1 MAKRNEHDDEDVDDE
16 SNSQLKKQRMD
27 ELAVAT
33 LPGSMELTSSGA
45 VRNVAPQSILQSSTV
60 LLTGHT
66 EAIYSIAFDPT
77 GMHLAS
83 ASLDRSISEDLDA
96 SLSTN
101 VHILFRK
108 NLCLTLKLQLHL
120 ISVLAIFCSVL
131 AKCFG
136 TSRESQRTTICLQ
149 DIRMQYW
156 K

>member
-27 ELAVAT
+27 ELTVAT

-66 EAIYSIAFDPT
+66 EAIYSIAFDPS

-83 ASLDRSISEDLDA
+83 ASLDRSISEDSVLDA
-96 SLSTN
+96 SLFIN
-101 VHILFRK
+101 IHALF
-108 NLCLTLKLQLHL
+108 
-120 ISVLAIFCSVL
+120 
-131 AKCFG
+131 
-136 TSRESQRTTICLQ
+136 QRI
-149 DIRMQYW
+149 YA
-156 K
+156 

>member
-83 ASLDRSISEDLDA
+83 ASLDRSISEDSNLDA
-96 SLSTN
+96 SLMIN
-101 VHILFRK
+101 HI
-108 NLCLTLKLQLHL
+108 
-120 ISVLAIFCSVL
+120 
-131 AKCFG
+131 
-136 TSRESQRTTICLQ
+136 
-149 DIRMQYW
+149 
-156 K
+156 

>member
-60 LLTGHT
+60 LFTGHT

-83 ASLDRSISEDLDA
+83 ASLDRSISEDSDLNASPIYHIHSCFKESMLDLEVTIA
-96 SLSTN
+96 N
-101 VHILFRK
+101 NFGKYFVLFLRSALGHRRRVK
-108 NLCLTLKLQLHL
+108 ELQY
-120 ISVLAIFCSVL
+120 AY
-131 AKCFG
+131 
-136 TSRESQRTTICLQ
+136 RT
-149 DIRMQYW
+149 
-156 K
+156 

>member
-83 ASLDRSISEDLDA
+83 ASLDRSISEDSVLDA
-96 SLSTN
+96 SLFIN
-101 VHILFRK
+101 IHILF
-108 NLCLTLKLQLHL
+108 
-120 ISVLAIFCSVL
+120 
-131 AKCFG
+131 
-136 TSRESQRTTICLQ
+136 QRIHA
-149 DIRMQYW
+149 
-156 K
+156 